1 MIDGFFD
8 ALENIWLNPLRSFLT
23 MLGVIIGVFS
33 VVTLVSIG
41 EGAKKYVNDQFA
53 ALGSNVII
61 VTPGGTRTSGGP
73 PVITDAQHKL
83 TLEDCYALRRCPSV
97 THVAPI
103 ILGAAS
109 LKLGGKLR
117 ERSTVIGTNYDFQIA
132 RSMYVEHGQFLPEG
146 DAAGGRN
153 VCVIGQTVLKDLF
166 PDGRLPLGEW
176 LRINQ
181 RPYRIIGIMQHNS
194 FGLGFDINDIVFIPI
209 NAAKE
214 LFDTDEMF
222 EVVIKVQSAE
232 RVKSAIDEVT
242 VMMKRRHDD
251 TLDFTVHDQGQIME
265 AMGNVLNILTYA
277 LGGIAAISLLV
288 GGIGIMN
295 IMLVS
300 VGEKTREIGV
310 RKAVGATRGDIL
322 WQFLVESVTISVAG
336 GSIGASVG
344 VLLALALHWAFP
356 KFPVEIKMWTIMVAL
371 GFSIGVG
378 VFFGVYPARKAA
390 KLDPI
395 EALRYE

>member
-1 MIDGFFD
+1 MIDGILD
-8 ALENIWLNPLRSFLT
+8 ALENIVLNPLRSFLT

-41 EGAKKYVNDQFA
+41 EGAKRYVNDQFA
-53 ALGSNVII
+53 ALGSNVIV

-73 PVITDAQHKL
+73 PLITDAQHKL
-83 TLEDCYALRRCPSV
+83 TLEDARSLRRCASV

-103 ILGAAS
+103 VLGTAS
-109 LKLGGKLR
+109 LKVGGKLR
-117 ERSTVIGTNYDFQIA
+117 DRSTVIGTSAEFQIA
-132 RSMYVEHGQFLPEG
+132 RSMFVQHGHFLPEG

-153 VCVIGQTVLKDLF
+153 VCVIGQTVLKDLY

-176 LRINQ
+176 MRINQ
-181 RPYRIIGIMQHNS
+181 TPYRIIGVMEHSS
-194 FGLGFDINDIVFIPI
+194 FGMGFDINDLVFVPV
-209 NAAKE
+209 NAAMQ

-222 EVVIKVQSAE
+222 EVVLKCASAE

-242 VMMKRRHDD
+242 GLMKRRHDN
-251 TLDFTVHDQGQIME
+251 THDFTVHDQGQIME
-265 AMGNVLNILTYA
+265 AMGNVLNILTFA

-322 WQFLVESVTISVAG
+322 WQFLVESTTISVAG
-336 GSIGASVG
+336 GAIGAAFG
-344 VLLALALHWAFP
+344 TLLALGLHWAFP
-356 KFPVEIKMWTIMVAL
+356 KFPVEIKMWTIIVAL
-371 GFSIGVG
+371 TFAIGVG

-390 KLDPI
+390 RLDPI

>member
-1 MIDGFFD
+1 
-8 ALENIWLNPLRSFLT
+8 
-23 MLGVIIGVFS
+23 V
-33 VVTLVSIG
+33 
-41 EGAKKYVNDQFA
+41 
-53 ALGSNVII
+53 
-61 VTPGGTRTSGGP
+61 
-73 PVITDAQHKL
+73 
-83 TLEDCYALRRCPSV
+83 
-97 THVAPI
+97 
-103 ILGAAS
+103 LGAAS
-109 LKLGGKLR
+109 LKAGGKLR
-117 ERSTVIGTNYDFQIA
+117 ERSTVIGTNGDFQVA
-132 RSMYVEHGQFLPEG
+132 RSMYVQHGQFLPDS
-146 DAAGGRN
+146 DAQGGRN

-181 RPYRIIGIMQHNS
+181 TPYRIIGIMEHKG

-209 NAAKE
+209 NASLE
-214 LFDTDEMF
+214 LFDTDELF
-222 EVVIKVQSAE
+222 EVVLKVSSAG
-232 RVKSAIDEVT
+232 RVKGAIDEVT
-242 VMMKRRHDD
+242 TLLRRRHDD

-265 AMGNVLNILTYA
+265 AMGNVLNILTWA

-336 GSIGASVG
+336 GAIGASVG
-344 VLLALALHWAFP
+344 ALLAIGLHWAFP
-356 KFPVEIKMWTIMVAL
+356 KFPVEIRAWTITVAL
-371 GFSIGVG
+371 CFSIAVG

-390 KLDPI
+390 RLDPI